1 MFKECV
7 SLILGIIT
15 CITSI
20 LMYIANYKSAK
31 AMKEQVKEMKRQFD
45 ELNRPYINVEFNSIK
60 HGVAVL
66 YFINNGTRIANDVE
80 IHFSQVFLDTLE
92 PDIMNYLNK
101 DQNKSCIIGV
111 NQSYVI
117 FLGSYQYLSDCCS
130 EPICGNIR
138 YNSNGKEYEDTFSID
153 LDKYKTICSTSTE
166 FEDFTR
172 LIEEQNQILKN
183 LK

>member
-1 MFKECV
+1 MSNE
-7 SLILGIIT
+7 LATIILAA
-15 CITSI
+15 ITSI
-20 LMYIANYKSAK
+20 TTILMCIANYKSAK
-31 AMKEQVKEMKRQFD
+31 ATREQVKEMQRQFE

-101 DQNKSCIIGV
+101 DQNNSCIIGV

-130 EPICGNIR
+130 EPVCGNIR

-166 FEDFTR
+166 FEDFMQ
-172 LIEEQNQILKN
+172 LIKEQNQILKN

>member
-1 MFKECV
+1 MPNAWASF
-7 SLILGIIT
+7 ILAVIT
-15 CITSI
+15 AVATIFMC
-20 LMYIANYKSAK
+20 IANCKSAK

-80 IHFSQVFLDTLE
+80 IHFSQVFLDSLE
-92 PDIMNYLNK
+92 PDIRNYLNK

-117 FLGSYQYLSDCCS
+117 FLGNYQYLSDCCS
-130 EPICGNIR
+130 EPICGSIR
-138 YNSNGKEYEDTFSID
+138 YNSNGQEYEDTFSID

-166 FEDFTR
+166 FEDFMR
-172 LIEEQNQILKN
+172 LIKEQNQILKN